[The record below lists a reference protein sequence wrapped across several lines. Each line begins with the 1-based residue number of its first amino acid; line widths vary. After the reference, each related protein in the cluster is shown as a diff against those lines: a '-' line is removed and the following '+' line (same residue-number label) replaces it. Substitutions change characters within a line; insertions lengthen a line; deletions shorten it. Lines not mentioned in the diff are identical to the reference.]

1 MRQLVPADFLVYP
14 WTYGSFTGTRSFHSA
29 FRRVLSQFRRS
40 GPRRRSPQCRLSHRR
55 DGSESGRSESGNEIS
70 KSLESKWLRSRPECN
85 TRTICNSSL
94 ASGRERSL
102 MKNLI
107 IGGGGTMANIFFSGT
122 HGHTMRSGNGN
133 GVHRRML
140 QIRGLINDGVP
151 RTSWRSSQHLRGRG
165 FGYNPV
171 ISPCWT
177 ERQVERDLG
186 ATVVQDCY
194 AQHQGG
200 SGEAKDETCCLLTE
214 CRLDGPRTQD
224 EVVRRSAKGLHLTE
238 WSKQLATD
246 WIRYD
251 GRRFCSYKKRSDV
264 LRKKVLNEAHS
275 PPTCC
280 CRCSGFGGPPS
291 DPWPSIFAGGRSR

>member
-1 MRQLVPADFLVYP
+1 MDGGHGRQKSWSLVRQLVPADILVYP
-14 WTYGSFTGTRSFHSA
+14 WTYGSFPGTRSFHSA

-55 DGSESGRSESGNEIS
+55 DSGRSESGRSESGNKIS
-70 KSLESKWLRSRPECN
+70 KSLDRKWLRSRPEYN
-85 TRTICNSSL
+85 TRTICNCSL
-94 ASGRERSL
+94 ASGRERML
-102 MKNLI
+102 MNSLI
-107 IGGGGTMANIFFSGT
+107 IVGGGSMATIFFSRTTGD
-122 HGHTMRSGNGN
+122 TMRSGNGN

-194 AQHQGG
+194 PQHQEG
-200 SGEAKDETCCLLTE
+200 SCEAKGETCSLFIV
-214 CRLDGPRTQD
+214 CRLRGPRTQD

-251 GRRFCSYKKRSDV
+251 GIAKKGS
-264 LRKKVLNEAHS
+264 K
-275 PPTCC
+275 
-280 CRCSGFGGPPS
+280 
-291 DPWPSIFAGGRSR
+291 